1 MEEADKVSSSSA
13 PDEAPHD
20 IAIMNEAG
28 QTRDAEEERTEE
40 TSSPQTTEVT
50 SSPQTTEVTNVSASQ
65 TTEVTS
71 SSQTTDEVTSSPQIN
86 EETNSP
92 QPAEVIVT
100 PEMAEESVTPEKLSE
115 VPVKQTST
123 EAEVTSTS
131 QTHPAIT
138 EAAVTP
144 KTAEESVTPHVTEA
158 VTKAEESVTPHVTA
172 VTNAEE
178 SVTSPVTEAVTNAE
192 EIVTPFVTEITSEV
206 TSSQQ
211 TVMEEERVTPV
222 KSAES
227 PAPEISSS
235 CSAHTHTLSSD
246 AREEEKEKQH
256 PHTLHPSSSSNDPE
270 PPSAPGVAP
279 ALSQPQFPSDCWDS
293 PSVASQASEL
303 TMDSLGHKDSTGFD
317 PDVLSQSDDDFMFET
332 KKSPFQAFSPL
343 NDGLGE
349 TPADSPSP
357 DLVQDA
363 YDGEEAHAQ
372 SESRQAKQE
381 LSLSYASDVN
391 TASDD
396 RPMSLP
402 DILKSSP
409 MNPEKV
415 DSGSSE
421 GSPEFSPAH
430 RRGNDPPK
438 SPFSASAN
446 ILDSKI
452 LLLKEMAEVTEARA
466 AAEKA
471 KLAEH
476 NNSEQS
482 FVAFDLVKETDVP
495 QKTDSLLKD
504 KVEVLSQTSVQTA
517 PKFDCLNFP
526 LGKAQEQ
533 WDSESP
539 SADSFSPV
547 LDAVPPKPSSF
558 SAEQERRDEA
568 SEPEP
573 SSEEFE
579 FIERPTRGA
588 AEDFLEMQDSLTFM
602 KPASEV
608 LLDEDRSPELESVAE
623 EEDQISYHLP
633 TPASDKSS
641 AGRGKAGLES
651 DLQELSPTPV
661 TRPPGDQA
669 GSGKRAAEAEGIP
682 MPDRSAAAVLQ
693 LLRWRDVRWSALVFG
708 SSLFLLLSLTCFSII
723 SILSYSA
730 LALLSASVSFRV
742 YKGVLQA
749 IQKSDDGHPFRCV
762 LEKDL
767 SVSSEAV
774 QRHSDVVLGRVNGA
788 LKELRRLFLVEDLV
802 DSLKFGG
809 LLWVFTYVGS
819 WFNGL
824 TLLILALIGAFSG
837 PITYEKHQAEIDQF
851 ISSVRSQM
859 RGVLGMIQGK
869 VPGAKKKPE

>member
-1 MEEADKVSSSSA
+1 M
-13 PDEAPHD
+13 
-20 IAIMNEAG
+20 
-28 QTRDAEEERTEE
+28 R
-40 TSSPQTTEVT
+40 
-50 SSPQTTEVTNVSASQ
+50 
-65 TTEVTS
+65 
-71 SSQTTDEVTSSPQIN
+71 
-86 EETNSP
+86 
-92 QPAEVIVT
+92 
-100 PEMAEESVTPEKLSE
+100 
-115 VPVKQTST
+115 
-123 EAEVTSTS
+123 
-131 QTHPAIT
+131 
-138 EAAVTP
+138 
-144 KTAEESVTPHVTEA
+144 
-158 VTKAEESVTPHVTA
+158 
-172 VTNAEE
+172 
-178 SVTSPVTEAVTNAE
+178 
-192 EIVTPFVTEITSEV
+192 
-206 TSSQQ
+206 
-211 TVMEEERVTPV
+211 EERVTPV

-235 CSAHTHTLSSD
+235 CAAHTHSLSSEAREEEEKHTHTL
-246 AREEEKEKQH
+246 H
-256 PHTLHPSSSSNDPE
+256 PSSSNDPE

-279 ALSQPQFPSDCWDS
+279 ALFQPRFPSDCWDS
-293 PSVASQASEL
+293 PSVASQASER
-303 TMDSLGHKDSTGFD
+303 TMDSLGHKDSAGFD

-343 NDGLGE
+343 NDSLGE

-372 SESRQAKQE
+372 LESRETKQG

-430 RRGNDPPK
+430 RRGNDSPK
-438 SPFSASAN
+438 SPFSPSAN
-446 ILDSKI
+446 SLDSKI

-466 AAEKA
+466 ATEKV
-471 KLAEH
+471 KLGEH
-476 NNSEQS
+476 NNFEQS

-504 KVEVLSQTSVQTA
+504 KVEVLSQTSVQMA
-517 PKFDCLNFP
+517 HKFDCLNFP

-547 LDAVPPKPSSF
+547 LDAVSQKPSSF

-588 AEDFLEMQDSLTFM
+588 AEDFLEMQDSLAFM

-623 EEDQISYHLP
+623 EEDQISHHLP
-633 TPASDKSS
+633 TPASDESS

-651 DLQELSPTPV
+651 DLQELSPSPV
-661 TRPPGDQA
+661 TRPPGDKPV
-669 GSGKRAAEAEGIP
+669 SGKREAEGIP
-682 MPDRSAAAVLQ
+682 MSDPSAAAVLQ
-693 LLRWRDVRWSALVFG
+693 LLRWRDVRSSALVFG
-708 SSLFLLLSLTCFSII
+708 SSLFFLLFLTHYSII
-723 SILSYSA
+723 SILSYCA
-730 LALLSASVSFRV
+730 LALLSATVSFRV
-742 YKGVLQA
+742 YRGVLQA
-749 IQKSDDGHPFRCV
+749 VQKSDEGHPFRCV

-767 SVSSEAV
+767 ALSREAV
-774 QRHSDVVLGRVNGA
+774 QRHSDVVLSRINGA

-802 DSLKFGG
+802 DSLKFGV

-824 TLLILALIGAFSG
+824 TLLILGLVGAFSG
-837 PITYEKHQAEIDQF
+837 PITYDKHQTQIDEF
-851 ISSVRSQM
+851 VASVSARMKS
-859 RGVLGMIQGK
+859 VLGKIQEK

>member
-1 MEEADKVSSSSA
+1 MEEADIVSSSSA

-20 IAIMNEAG
+20 TGTMMNEA
-28 QTRDAEEERTEE
+28 AAVSVLEEERTEE

-50 SSPQTTEVTNVSASQ
+50 TSQTSEVTTPQ
-65 TTEVTS
+65 ITEVTS
-71 SSQTTDEVTSSPQIN
+71 TS
-86 EETNSP
+86 

-100 PEMAEESVTPEKLSE
+100 PEMAKESTLSE

-123 EAEVTSTS
+123 ETEVTSTS
-131 QTHPAIT
+131 QTDPVIT
-138 EAAVTP
+138 EAAVTN
-144 KTAEESVTPHVTEA
+144 AEECVTNAGESVTPDTAEATPPVPEAVSPEVTPSEQTVSCTEA
-158 VTKAEESVTPHVTA
+158 VTPEVTPSEQTV
-172 VTNAEE
+172 
-178 SVTSPVTEAVTNAE
+178 SCTEAVTPE
-192 EIVTPFVTEITSEV
+192 VTPSEQTASCTEAVTPEV
-206 TSSQQ
+206 TPSEQ
-211 TVMEEERVTPV
+211 TASCTEAREERVTPV

-235 CSAHTHTLSSD
+235 CAAHTHSLSSE
-246 AREEEKEKQH
+246 ARQEEEEEKH
-256 PHTLHPSSSSNDPE
+256 PHTLHPSSSSSSDDPD
-270 PPSAPGVAP
+270 PPPAPGVTP

-293 PSVASQASEL
+293 PSVASQASTNL
-303 TMDSLGHKDSTGFD
+303 TMDSLGHKDSAGVD

-343 NDGLGE
+343 NDNLGE

-372 SESRQAKQE
+372 SESRETKQE

-391 TASDD
+391 VASDD

-430 RRGNDPPK
+430 RRGNDSPK
-438 SPFSASAN
+438 SPFSASADS
-446 ILDSKI
+446 LDSKI

-471 KLAEH
+471 KLGEH

-495 QKTDSLLKD
+495 PKSDSLLND
-504 KVEVLSQTSVQTA
+504 KVEVLSQTSVQMA
-517 PKFDCLNFP
+517 HKFDCLNFP

-547 LDAVPPKPSSF
+547 LDAVTQKPSSF

-573 SSEEFE
+573 SSEEFV
-579 FIERPTRGA
+579 FIEGPARGA

-602 KPASEV
+602 KPASE
-608 LLDEDRSPELESVAE
+608 LDEDRSPELESVAE
-623 EEDQISYHLP
+623 EEDQISDHLP
-633 TPASDKSS
+633 TLASDRSS
-641 AGRGKAGLES
+641 AGRGKSGLES
-651 DLQELSPTPV
+651 DSQELSPTPV
-661 TRPPGDQA
+661 ARPPGDKP
-669 GSGKRAAEAEGIP
+669 GSGKRKAEAEGIP
-682 MPDRSAAAVLQ
+682 MSDPSAAAGKSVPDRHRCPHSPFPSLDPSCTHRVLC
-693 LLRWRDVRWSALVFG
+693 VCGPHV
-708 SSLFLLLSLTCFSII
+708 
-723 SILSYSA
+723 
-730 LALLSASVSFRV
+730 
-742 YKGVLQA
+742 
-749 IQKSDDGHPFRCV
+749 CV
-762 LEKDL
+762 LSSSPHPSCISPSARHDVAL
-767 SVSSEAV
+767 SPFA
-774 QRHSDVVLGRVNGA
+774 
-788 LKELRRLFLVEDLV
+788 
-802 DSLKFGG
+802 
-809 LLWVFTYVGS
+809 
-819 WFNGL
+819 
-824 TLLILALIGAFSG
+824 
-837 PITYEKHQAEIDQF
+837 
-851 ISSVRSQM
+851 
-859 RGVLGMIQGK
+859 
-869 VPGAKKKPE
+869 